1 MLLLLLLGD
10 EGNAGVLLL
19 RATEECN
26 RLAVKPT
33 DVRQLQ
39 VVEQLSLLE
48 HY

>member
-1 MLLLLLLGD
+1 MLLLSGD

-26 RLAVKPT
+26 RLAVKSK

-39 VVEQLSLLE
+39 VLEQLPLLSSLL
-48 HY
+48 